1 MVKMAQRG
9 AKSNLVLFCALILAL
24 VACNTGTKNETNKS
38 NNNET
43 KAQPAPI
50 FNADSS
56 FDYVKAQTD
65 FGPRIPNS
73 KAQAKCADWLGST
86 MKKFTDTVIVQSF
99 QTRGFDGKTL
109 NGKNIISSFNP
120 SKGNRIMLCSHW
132 DSRPFADQDSVRKNE
147 PIDGANDGAS
157 GVGILIE
164 IARQLS
170 IAKPDLGVDIIFFD
184 IEDYGQPE
192 NSGYP
197 DMDDSYCLGSQ
208 YWSQHLHTPN
218 YFARYGILLD
228 MAGATNATFTQEGT
242 SMRYAENETGM
253 VWKTAGDLG
262 YGSYFLTEKTNPI
275 VDDHYYINQMVQ
287 IKCIDIIHY
296 DYNTP
301 SHFWKHWHTHGDTI
315 DKIDKNSLKA
325 VGQTLLQVLFNDL
338 SY

>member
-1 MVKMAQRG
+1 MMVKMAQRG
-9 AKSNLVLFCALILAL
+9 ARINFIILFAFIFALT
-24 VACNTGTKNETNKS
+24 ACNSGNNTETTKVEANENTR
-38 NNNET
+38 
-43 KAQPAPI
+43 PAPQ
-50 FNADSS
+50 FDADSA
-56 FDYVKAQTD
+56 FNYVKAQTD

-73 KAQAKCADWLGST
+73 TSQTKCADWLNNT
-86 MKKFTDTVIVQSF
+86 MKQFADTVIIQSF
-99 QTRGFDGKTL
+99 QSRGFDGKTL

-120 SKGNRIMLCSHW
+120 SKGNRIMLCAHW

-157 GVGILIE
+157 GVGILME
-164 IARQLS
+164 VARQLS
-170 IAKPDLGVDIIFFD
+170 IAKTDLGVDIIFFD

-197 DMDDSYCLGSQ
+197 EQDDTYCLGSQ

-228 MAGATNATFTQEGT
+228 MVGATNATFTQEGT
-242 SMRYAENETGM
+242 SIRYAEDVTGM
-253 VWKTAGDLG
+253 VWKIAGDLG
-262 YGSYFLTEKTNPI
+262 YGSYFLLEKTNPI
-275 VDDHYYINQMVQ
+275 VDDHYYINQIAQ
-287 IKCIDIIHY
+287 IKCIDVIHY

-315 DKIDKNSLKA
+315 DKIDRNSLKA
-325 VGQTLLQVLFNDL
+325 VGQTLLQVLFNEL

>member
-1 MVKMAQRG
+1 
-9 AKSNLVLFCALILAL
+9 
-24 VACNTGTKNETNKS
+24 
-38 NNNET
+38 
-43 KAQPAPI
+43 
-50 FNADSS
+50 
-56 FDYVKAQTD
+56 
-65 FGPRIPNS
+65 
-73 KAQAKCADWLGST
+73 
-86 MKKFTDTVIVQSF
+86 MKQFADTVMIQSF
-99 QTRGFDGKTL
+99 QSRGFDGKTL

-120 SKGNRIMLCSHW
+120 KKGNRIMLCAHW

-164 IARQLS
+164 VARQLS
-170 IAKPDLGVDIIFFD
+170 IAKPDLGIDIIFFD

-197 DMDDSYCLGSQ
+197 EQDDTYCLGSQ

-218 YFARYGILLD
+218 YFARYGVLLD
-228 MAGATNATFTQEGT
+228 MVGATNATFTQEGT
-242 SMRYAENETGM
+242 SLRYAEDVTGM

-262 YGSYFLTEKTNPI
+262 YGSYFLLEKTNPI
-275 VDDHYYINQMVQ
+275 VDDHYYINQIAQ
-287 IKCIDIIHY
+287 IKCTDVIHY
-296 DYNTP
+296 DHNTP

-325 VGQTLLQVLFNDL
+325 VGQTLLQVLFNEL

>member
-9 AKSNLVLFCALILAL
+9 ARINFIILFAFIFVLT
-24 VACNTGTKNETNKS
+24 ACNSGNNTETTKVEANK
-38 NNNET
+38 NT
-43 KAQPAPI
+43 KPAPI
-50 FNADSS
+50 FDADSA
-56 FDYVKAQTD
+56 FNYVKAQTD

-73 KAQAKCADWLGST
+73 TSQAKCADWLNNT
-86 MKKFTDTVIVQSF
+86 MKQFADTVIIQSF
-99 QTRGFDGKTL
+99 QSRGFDGKTL

-120 SKGNRIMLCSHW
+120 SKGNRIMLCAHW

-157 GVGILIE
+157 GVGILME
-164 IARQLS
+164 VARQLS
-170 IAKPDLGVDIIFFD
+170 IAKTDLGVDIIFFD

-192 NSGYP
+192 NSGFP
-197 DMDDSYCLGSQ
+197 EQDDTYCLGSQ

-228 MAGATNATFTQEGT
+228 MVGATNATFTQEGT
-242 SMRYAENETGM
+242 SIRYAEDVTGM
-253 VWKTAGDLG
+253 VWKIAGDLG
-262 YGSYFLTEKTNPI
+262 YGSYFLLEKTNPI
-275 VDDHYYINQMVQ
+275 VDDHYYINQIAQ
-287 IKCIDIIHY
+287 IKCIDVIHY

-325 VGQTLLQVLFNDL
+325 VGQTLLQVLFNEL